1 MTNNDSRETP
11 HHIEEGRLRSSKVA
25 RHDAGCESSGKD
37 AYAAAEVIYPTKQF
51 SHHKVVFSH
60 RK

>member
-1 MTNNDSRETP
+1 MTKNDSRETP
-11 HHIEEGRLRSSKVA
+11 HHIEEGRLRSSKIA